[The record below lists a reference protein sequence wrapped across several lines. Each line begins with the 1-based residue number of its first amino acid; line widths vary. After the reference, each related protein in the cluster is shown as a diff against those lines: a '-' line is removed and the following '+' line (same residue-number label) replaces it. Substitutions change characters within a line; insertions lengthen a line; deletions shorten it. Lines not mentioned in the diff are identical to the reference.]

1 MKIERVFVIV
11 LDGVGVGELPDAA
24 EYGDEGSNTL
34 SHTAEAVGGLHLP
47 TLQSLGMG
55 NIIAIKGV
63 PPADMP
69 RACYGKMR
77 ERSPGKDS
85 VTGHWEMMGVVME
98 YPFPLYPKGFPPEII
113 HEFEVAI
120 KTKTLGNI
128 PASGTEI
135 IYQLGLEHEMTG
147 YPIIY
152 TSADSVFQI
161 AAHEGI
167 IPVERLYEMCRIARK
182 ILTGR
187 HGVGRVIAR
196 PFEGHAGAYRRTER
210 RRDFPLDPPP
220 TTLDA
225 LQAAGHSVH
234 AIGKIREFFNGRGVT
249 TWDDTSNNADHIA
262 ALIHAAQSN
271 RSSLI
276 FANLEDFDMLFGHRN
291 EPQGFADALQSFDAA
306 LPQILEPLQEGDL
319 LILTNDHGNDPTT
332 PSTDHNREYAFLLAY
347 SPLRRRGRSLGERA
361 SFSDIS
367 ATIRQAFDLPPGE
380 HGESFLSE
388 VMEHP

>member
-24 EYGDEGSNTL
+24 QYGDVGSNTL
-34 SHTAEAVGGLHLP
+34 SHTAAAVGGLYLP
-47 TLQSLGMG
+47 TLQRLGLG
-55 NIIAIKGV
+55 NIVEIEGV
-63 PPADMP
+63 PPSDTP
-69 RACYGKMR
+69 QACYGKMR
-77 ERSPGKDS
+77 EMSPGKDS
-85 VTGHWEMMGVVME
+85 ITGHWEMMGVVME

-113 HEFEVAI
+113 HEFEGAI

-225 LQAAGHSVH
+225 LQAAGRSVH
-234 AIGKIREFFNGRGVT
+234 AIGKIREFFNGRGIT

-262 ALIHAAQSN
+262 ALIHAAKSN

-291 EPQGFADALQSFDAA
+291 EPQGFADALQNFDAA
-306 LPQILEPLQEGDL
+306 LPQILEPLLEGDL

-332 PSTDHNREYAFLLAY
+332 PSTDHNREYALLLAF
-347 SPLRRRGRSLGERA
+347 SPLRHQGRCLGERA

-367 ATIRQAFDLPPGE
+367 ATIREAFDLPPGE
-380 HGESFLSE
+380 HGNSFLSD
-388 VMEHP
+388 VLGQP

>member
-11 LDGVGVGELPDAA
+11 LDGVGVGALPDAA
-24 EYGDEGSNTL
+24 EYGDEGSSTL
-34 SHTAEAVGGLHLP
+34 PHTALAVGGLNLP
-47 TLQSLGMG
+47 TLQSLGIG
-55 NIIAIKGV
+55 NIVEIEGV
-63 PPADMP
+63 PPASMP
-69 RACYGKMR
+69 RACFGRMR

-85 VTGHWEMMGVVME
+85 ITGHWEMMGVVLE
-98 YPFPLYPKGFPPEII
+98 YPFPVYPNGFPPEII
-113 HEFEVAI
+113 HEFEAAI

-135 IYQLGLEHEMTG
+135 IYRLGLEHEMTG

-167 IPVERLYEMCRIARK
+167 ISVERLYEMCRIARQ

-225 LQAAGHSVH
+225 LQSAGHSVH
-234 AIGKIREFFNGRGVT
+234 SIGKIREFFNGRGIT

-271 RSSLI
+271 RSALI

-291 EPQGFADALQSFDAA
+291 EPRGFADALQAFDAA
-306 LPQILEPLQEGDL
+306 LPQILEPLRDTDL

-332 PSTDHNREYAFLLAY
+332 PSTDHSREYAFLLAY
-347 SPLRRRGRSLGERA
+347 SPLSGKGRSLGERA
-361 SFSDIS
+361 SFCDIS
-367 ATIRQAFDLPPGE
+367 ATIREAFELPPG
-380 HGESFLSE
+380 HNGESFLSA
-388 VMEHP
+388 VVGQL